1 MVQNRIAVYD
11 TRESRERERER
22 EREGDEITIA
32 SCKENEI
39 GDDDDL
45 EDSTVNSSVRFI

>member
-11 TRESRERERER
+11 TRESRERER

>member
-11 TRESRERERER
+11 TRESRER